1 MDSKKELVI
10 KSNSLIDMQT
20 DLSLMQLKVFTKII
34 LCTVKNPNAEFY
46 RFSMKELLEDFHIQ
60 SKHHLALKKATAGMI
75 KAVILKNK
83 DGEVQLPLFTKV
95 VYDKGVVD
103 MYLHSDLKPYILDIK
118 ERYTKYFFKSIT
130 GLNSMYSMRIYE
142 LLKQY
147 EFRNS
152 RSFELEELRFLL
164 NIWKGKYSK
173 YTDFKKRVLVS
184 SQKELKEKTDIVFE
198 FTEFRERRK
207 VVRLDFKII
216 SQHKEIIEP
225 LQTVSNSSKNSLAT
239 ELQTKLL
246 LTPTQ
251 VKTVLK
257 QFDDEYI
264 QRNMTYTLQQKNIK
278 NLAGYFMKALE
289 LDYGQSLLLQQEQ
302 KAKAKS
308 QALQEE
314 LTEKKSEEEKA
325 KNNLLKKQKI
335 QEFIDNREEEV
346 KELLPSFIKSNTF
359 ILQNTGLDLENIDE
373 LLAIIKGQRK
383 EFNHIKSL
391 FMGFIA
397 KVVFGSQ
404 K

>member
-164 NIWKGKYSK
+164 NI
-173 YTDFKKRVLVS
+173 
-184 SQKELKEKTDIVFE
+184 
-198 FTEFRERRK
+198 
-207 VVRLDFKII
+207 
-216 SQHKEIIEP
+216 
-225 LQTVSNSSKNSLAT
+225 
-239 ELQTKLL
+239 
-246 LTPTQ
+246 
-251 VKTVLK
+251 
-257 QFDDEYI
+257 
-264 QRNMTYTLQQKNIK
+264 
-278 NLAGYFMKALE
+278 
-289 LDYGQSLLLQQEQ
+289 
-302 KAKAKS
+302 
-308 QALQEE
+308 
-314 LTEKKSEEEKA
+314 
-325 KNNLLKKQKI
+325 
-335 QEFIDNREEEV
+335 
-346 KELLPSFIKSNTF
+346 
-359 ILQNTGLDLENIDE
+359 
-373 LLAIIKGQRK
+373 
-383 EFNHIKSL
+383 
-391 FMGFIA
+391 
-397 KVVFGSQ
+397 
-404 K
+404 